1 MLEEKYINFVE
12 EWCEVLEHKAFA
24 SQHGTYSK
32 NQKTTY
38 FWFKINKK
46 YTKIIKTSN
55 GQDSVHAFLY
65 NQTLDVYKAANWA
78 APAKGKRF
86 NLLEDFDRILEM
98 CDPSGGYLY
107 NKGGLKVYAKDV

>member
-24 SQHGTYSK
+24 RQHGAYSK

-46 YTKIIKTSN
+46 YTKIIKTDHGS
-55 GQDSVHAFLY
+55 DSVHAFLE
-65 NQTLDVYKAANWA
+65 NDTLDIYKAATWN
-78 APAKGKRF
+78 APAKGARYNLFKDF
-86 NLLEDFDRILEM
+86 NDILEV
-98 CDPSGGYLY
+98 CQPNGGYLY
-107 NKGGLKVYAKDV
+107 KGKKVYG